1 MLALAIPFA
10 GAITVALTLL
20 HIVICIFL
28 ILVVLLQRGRSQDL
42 ASAFGGGQTQSN
54 MAAMSTD
61 DFLTRATKVS
71 AFLFMGTSLALALF
85 AQGRATSVLD
95 IVPEEPPAAEDQAT
109 TGEPGATD
117 PAAESAIPATP
128 VPGGSEAV
136 PGGTDAVP
144 GGTDAVPGEPA
155 PSGDPVPEG
164 TTAPAGQ

>member
-10 GAITVALTLL
+10 GALTVALTIL
-20 HIVICIFL
+20 HIVICTFL

-95 IVPEEPPAAEDQAT
+95 IVPDPKAAAEDTAT
-109 TGEPGATD
+109 PAGDESGASDAAPAASD
-117 PAAESAIPATP
+117 PAASDPAAVPAVPTDVPTEPVPTGESA
-128 VPGGSEAV
+128 
-136 PGGTDAVP
+136 
-144 GGTDAVPGEPA
+144 
-155 PSGDPVPEG
+155 PEG